1 MIAEIYNLKEQ
12 KPIEYSKK
20 VCVFGDDDF
29 VMCVDKESGK
39 VLSSGYSIESKLL
52 NNGNI
57 MAPIMNMNMNMNSD
71 TNTDEQDE
79 FSTIYQNLA
88 IPVGLSYINYPNRR
102 GQDPDLAEASDRYT
116 FKETLSDDVFDRLFE
131 LIQAPT
137 KRSNNKSRKQEPMT
151 LVGLEGG
158 SAKKKR
164 KYTRKNKQ

>member
-12 KPIEYSKK
+12 KPIEYTKK

-29 VMCVDKESGK
+29 VMCLDKESGK

-52 NNGNI
+52 NDGNI
-57 MAPIMNMNMNMNSD
+57 MAPIMNMNSDTD
-71 TNTDEQDE
+71 TNTFTNEDE

-88 IPVGLSYINYPNRR
+88 IPAGLSYINYPKRR
-102 GQDPDLAEASDRYT
+102 GQDPDLAESSDRYT

-158 SAKKKR
+158 TAKKKR
-164 KYTRKNKQ
+164 KYTKKNKQ

>member
-1 MIAEIYNLKEQ
+1 MIAEIYNLKQ
-12 KPIEYSKK
+12 PKPIEYSKK

-52 NNGNI
+52 NDGNI
-57 MAPIMNMNMNMNSD
+57 MAPIMNMNSD
-71 TNTDEQDE
+71 TDTFTNEDE
-79 FSTIYQNLA
+79 FSNIYQNLA
-88 IPVGLSYINYPNRR
+88 IPAGLSYINYPSRR
-102 GQDPDLAEASDRYT
+102 GQDPNLAEASDRYT

-151 LVGLEGG
+151 LVGLDGG
-158 SAKKKR
+158 SAKKRR

>member
-1 MIAEIYNLKEQ
+1 MIAEIYNLKQ
-12 KPIEYSKK
+12 PKQIEYSKK

-52 NNGNI
+52 NDGNI
-57 MAPIMNMNMNMNSD
+57 MAPIMNMNSDTD
-71 TNTDEQDE
+71 TNTFTNEDE

-88 IPVGLSYINYPNRR
+88 IPAGLSYINYPSRR
-102 GQDPDLAEASDRYT
+102 GQDPHLAEASDRYT

-137 KRSNNKSRKQEPMT
+137 KRSNNKSRKQEPIT

-164 KYTRKNKQ
+164 KYTRKNKK

>member
-1 MIAEIYNLKEQ
+1 MIAEIYNLKQ
-12 KPIEYSKK
+12 PKPIEYSKK

-52 NNGNI
+52 NDGNI
-57 MAPIMNMNMNMNSD
+57 MAPIMNMNSD
-71 TNTDEQDE
+71 TDTNEQDE

-88 IPVGLSYINYPNRR
+88 IPAGLSYINYPSRK

-116 FKETLSDDVFDRLFE
+116 FKETLSDDVFDRLFQ

-151 LVGLEGG
+151 LVGLDGG